1 MDVQI
6 YLYFPGNAREAMD
19 FYSEV
24 FDSPIEGI
32 MTYGEL
38 DEDAGM
44 NAPEDSRDMVLNA
57 AININGTVFMFSD
70 IFDDMPYTVGN
81 NIGLVIIHEENS
93 YIMNLVEKLKA
104 GGEVLVQPE
113 KTFWSPCYAR
123 VKDKYGII
131 WEISQE
137 GEVEEVNN

>member
-6 YLYFPGNAREAMD
+6 YLYFSGNARQAMD
-19 FYSEV
+19 FYSDV
-24 FDSPIEGI
+24 FESPIEGI
-32 MTYGEL
+32 MTYGDL

-44 NAPEDSRDMVLNA
+44 NAPEDAKNGILNA

-70 IFDDMPYTVGN
+70 IYDDMPHTVGN
-81 NIGLVIIHEENS
+81 NIGIVIVHNENS

-104 GGEVLVQPE
+104 GGEVLVEPE

-123 VKDKYGII
+123 VKDKFGII

-137 GEVEEVNN
+137 GPVEEK